1 MTMEFPVIVFGLCWL
16 GKNEFVWNNKHN
28 FLVKA
33 AADVHSALQCT
44 VDSWVCKVL
53 IMGGSWEDHGRI
65 MGGLRRDHQGS
76 WKDHERIT
84 GGLRVD
90 HGRIMGW
97 ALADH
102 GAIMGGSWKD
112 HGRIKRGPWEGRGG
126 LVGPLGAP
134 TTTTTTGAGEAKQG
148 RLQGGHPH
156 IQGSHQGSRL
166 KSKDLDELE
175 IFCKIR
181 TLVTCPIHQK

>member
-65 MGGLRRDHQGS
+65 TEGPSRIMKGS
-76 WKDHERIT
+76 WE
-84 GGLRVD
+84 
-90 HGRIMGW
+90 
-97 ALADH
+97 
-102 GAIMGGSWKD
+102 D
-112 HGRIKRGPWEGRGG
+112 HGRIKGGSWKGVLGGCLGALGGPGGPWGALGG
-126 LVGPLGAP
+126 PGGPLGGALGGPLGAP
-134 TTTTTTGAGEAKQG
+134 TTTTNHRGGWGKARQTAGWAPSHTRVTSGK
-148 RLQGGHPH
+148 LSK
-156 IQGSHQGSRL
+156 IQRSWWTWDFL
-166 KSKDLDELE
+166 
-175 IFCKIR
+175 
-181 TLVTCPIHQK
+181 